1 MDRDTNEDRQE
12 DELQFL
18 KEVYNAIDLRSDDAW
33 KVSKQLM
40 RAHVQVWVICYR

>member
-18 KEVYNAIDLRSDDAW
+18 KEVYDAVDLRSDDPW
-33 KVSKQLM
+33 KVSALL
-40 RAHVQVWVICYR
+40 